1 MAVKVEEVVGG
12 YNVQVYLQLKQSA
25 IVVFLKKN
33 YMYYLADRS

>member
-25 IVVFLKKN
+25 IVVLMKN